1 MYWSDNWLSVDTR
14 ISSVPSHV
22 KESFATEPD
31 REDTSITS
39 RIL

>member
-1 MYWSDNWLSVDTR
+1 MYWSDNWLSIDTR

-22 KESFATEPD
+22 KESFATESD
-31 REDTSITS
+31 REDTSITR